1 MPSLSELLLTPV
13 AKTPRSRL
21 VFWFSLSLAFALVY
35 GVLAWQEAFSSAY
48 LVQDDAR
55 QHVFWMRRF
64 TDPDLFPNDLIA
76 DYFQSVAPWG
86 YTLFY
91 RLFALLGIDPLLLSK
106 LLPMALGLGA
116 AAYGFGVG
124 LQLLPVPLT
133 GFLSSLLVSQVV
145 WGHEDIASASPRAFM
160 PLIFLAFLYYLH
172 RRSLLPCLATIALEG
187 LFYPQYVFVFAGIL
201 LLQPLR
207 WQRGLRLSSNQQDY
221 WFCIAGLV
229 VAFLVMLPFALTSS
243 AFGPTITAAEA
254 RPLPEFYPGG
264 RSVFFNE
271 DPLFFWLIG
280 IRSGIFPYFLPPIM
294 GLGILLPLLLKL
306 PHRFPLVSQVT
317 HRTSTLLH
325 LPIVGLGLFFLAHA
339 VLFKLHLP
347 SRYTAYTL
355 RFALVL
361 ATAVVLTLLLDAGLR
376 WLSRQSQP
384 SRGARVL
391 VGGVSSLLALA
402 ILLFPSYAPEF
413 PDTNYKVG
421 EEPELYAFLAQQPKE
436 IVVASLV
443 RKADFIPTFAQ
454 RSILVG
460 REYAI
465 PYHVGYA
472 NQFRQRATDLLK
484 AQYTTNRA
492 ELRQFIQTYGVDYWL
507 IDQDSFSRKFLQ
519 EEWVKQYP
527 SAVEA
532 AKTSLQQQKT
542 PALKRLANRCTVS
555 AAGDLSLLDAKCLL
569 APSQP
574 G

>member
-1 MPSLSELLLTPV
+1 MPSLSELLLTPA
-13 AKTPRSRL
+13 AKTPRSTM
-21 VFWFSLSLAFALVY
+21 VFWFSLSLAFAFVY
-35 GVLAWQEAFSSAY
+35 GILAWQEAFSSAY
-48 LVQDDAR
+48 MVQDDAR

-64 TDPDLFPNDLIA
+64 TDPELFPNDLIA

-86 YTLFY
+86 YSLFY
-91 RLFALLGIDPLLLSK
+91 RVFALVGIDPLLLSK
-106 LLPMALGLGA
+106 ILPMVLGLGA

-145 WGHEDIASASPRAFM
+145 WGHEDITSASPRAFM

-172 RRSLLPCLATIALEG
+172 RRALLPCLVTIALEG
-187 LFYPQYVFVFAGIL
+187 LFYPQYVFVFAGLL

-207 WQRGLRLSSNQQDY
+207 WQRGLRLSQNKQDY
-221 WFCIAGLV
+221 WFCIAGLI
-229 VAFLVMLPFALTSS
+229 VAFLVMLPFALSSS

-254 RPLPEFYPGG
+254 RQFADFYPGG

-271 DPLFFWLIG
+271 DPLFFWLMG
-280 IRSGIFPYFLPPIM
+280 LRSGIFPNFLPQIM
-294 GLGILLPLLLKL
+294 GVGFLLPILLKFPN
-306 PHRFPLVSQVT
+306 RFPLVNQVSN
-317 HRTSTLLH
+317 RIATLLH
-325 LPIVGLGLFFLAHA
+325 LPLVGLGLFLVAHA

-361 ATAVVLTLLLDAGLR
+361 ATAVVLTLFLDAGLR
-376 WLSRQSQP
+376 WLSHQSPPRRASQ
-384 SRGARVL
+384 GL
-391 VGGVSSLLALA
+391 VWGLTSLLALA
-402 ILLFPSYAPEF
+402 VLLFPSYAPEF

-421 EEPELYAFLAQQPKE
+421 EETELYDFLAQQPKDV
-436 IVVASLV
+436 VVASLI

-484 AQYTTNRA
+484 AQYTPNRA
-492 ELRQFIQTYGVDYWL
+492 ELQQVIQTYGIDYWL
-507 IDQDSFSRKFLQ
+507 IDRESFSRKFLQ

-532 AKTSLQQQKT
+532 AKTSLQQQRA
-542 PALKRLANRCTVS
+542 PALKRLAKRCMVS
-555 AAGDLSLLDAKCLL
+555 GNDNLSLLDAKCLL

>member
-21 VFWFSLSLAFALVY
+21 MFWFCLSLTFAFVY
-35 GVLAWQEAFSSAY
+35 GILAWKEAFSSAY

-64 TDPDLFPNDLIA
+64 TDPELFPNDLIA

-106 LLPMALGLGA
+106 LLPMGLGLGA

-133 GFLSSLLVSQVV
+133 GFLASLLVSQVV

-172 RRSLLPCLATIALEG
+172 RRSLLPCLVAIALEG
-187 LFYPQYVFVFAGIL
+187 LFYPQYVFVFAGLL

-207 WQRGLRLSSNQQDY
+207 WQRGVRFSSNKQDY
-221 WFCIAGLV
+221 WFCIAGLA

-243 AFGPTITAAEA
+243 AFGPTITVAEA
-254 RPLPEFYPGG
+254 RQLPEFYPGG

-280 IRSGIFPYFLPPIM
+280 IRSGVFPHFLPQIM
-294 GLGILLPLLLKL
+294 ALGVLLPFLLKF
-306 PHRFPLVSQVT
+306 PHRFPLARQVT
-317 HRTSTLLH
+317 QQISTLLH
-325 LPIVGLGLFFLAHA
+325 LPIVGLGLFFLAHM

-355 RFALVL
+355 RFAFVL

-376 WLSRQSQP
+376 WLSRQAQP
-384 SRGARVL
+384 SWAATVW
-391 VGGVSSLLALA
+391 VWGVASLLTLA
-402 ILLFPSYAPEF
+402 ILLFPSYAREF
-413 PDTNYKVG
+413 PDTNYVQG
-421 EEPELYAFLAQQPKE
+421 EEPELYNFLAQQPKD

-443 RKADFIPTFAQ
+443 RKGDVIPTFAQ
-454 RSILVG
+454 RSLLVG

-472 NQFRQRATDLLK
+472 NSFRQRVIDLLK
-484 AQYTTNRA
+484 AQYTLNRA
-492 ELRQFIQTYGVDYWL
+492 ELQQFIQTYGVDYWL
-507 IDQDSFSRKFLQ
+507 IDQASFSRKFLQ

-532 AKTSLQQQKT
+532 AKQSLRQQRA
-542 PALKRLANRCTVS
+542 PALKRLAKRCTVVAS
-555 AAGDLSLLDAKCLL
+555 GELSLLDARCLL

>member
-1 MPSLSELLLTPV
+1 MLSLSELLLTPV
-13 AKTPRSRL
+13 AKIPRSRL
-21 VFWFSLSLAFALVY
+21 VFWFSLSMAFAFVY
-35 GVLAWQEAFSSAY
+35 GVLAWQEAFSSPY
-48 LVQDDAR
+48 MVQDDAR
-55 QHVFWMRRF
+55 QHVFWMQRF

-86 YTLFY
+86 YSLFY
-91 RLFALLGIDPLLLSK
+91 RGFALLGIDPLLLSK
-106 LLPMALGLGA
+106 LLPMVLGLGA

-160 PLIFLAFLYYLH
+160 PMIFLAFLYYLH
-172 RRSLLPCLATIALEG
+172 RRSLLPCLVTIALEG

-207 WQRGLRLSSNQQDY
+207 WRRGLRLSADKQDY
-221 WFCIAGLV
+221 WFCITGLG
-229 VAFLVMLPFALTSS
+229 VAFLVMLPFALSSS

-254 RPLPEFYPGG
+254 RSLPEFYPGG

-271 DPLFFWLIG
+271 DPLFFWLMG
-280 IRSGIFPYFLPPIM
+280 IRSGIFPDFLPPIM
-294 GLGILLPLLLKL
+294 GLGILLPFLLKF
-306 PHRFPLVSQVT
+306 PHRFPLVHQVSG
-317 HRTSTLLH
+317 RVSMLLH
-325 LPIVGLGLFFLAHA
+325 LPMVGLGLFLVAHA

-376 WLSRQSQP
+376 WLSRQSPPRRASQVVVW
-384 SRGARVL
+384 GAT
-391 VGGVSSLLALA
+391 SLLALA

-421 EEPELYAFLAQQPKE
+421 EESELYRFLAQQPKD
-436 IVVASLV
+436 IVVASLI

-465 PYHVGYA
+465 PYHLGYA
-472 NQFRQRATDLLK
+472 NQFRQRASDLLK
-484 AQYTTNRA
+484 AQYTPNRA
-492 ELRQFIQTYGVDYWL
+492 ELQQFIQTYSVDYWL
-507 IDQDSFSRKFLQ
+507 IDQESFSRKFLN
-519 EEWVKQYP
+519 EEWIKQYP

-532 AKTSLQQQKT
+532 AKDSLQQQRP
-542 PALKRLANRCTVS
+542 PAIKRLAKRCTVS
-555 AAGDLSLLDAKCLL
+555 AVGELSLLDAKCLL
-569 APSQP
+569 ASPQP